1 MSEQSITSGQV
12 VSIKTLANNHCRVE
26 IDIQPE
32 HTPNDLINWRFQMV
46 AIAVLDEKAIQ
57 EKENEVV
64 KRTGKPV
71 RR

>member
-1 MSEQSITSGQV
+1 MSEQSVTRGQV

-26 IDIQPE
+26 VDIQPE

-46 AIAVLDEKAIQ
+46 AVAILDEKKV
-57 EKENEVV
+57 EESEVV
-64 KRTGKPV
+64 KRTGRKV